1 MALIIV
7 AVGSFVLAGYG
18 KAAISLAATADAA
31 PYAGARK
38 ALDWKLLAQTVICV
52 EAAIALALIAF
63 SADAVDIM
71 GALTSGLVFAFILHM
86 LIGGT
91 RRR

>member
-1 MALIIV
+1 M
-7 AVGSFVLAGYG
+7 
-18 KAAISLAATADAA
+18 
-31 PYAGARK
+31 
-38 ALDWKLLAQTVICV
+38 ICV

>member
-18 KAAISLAATADAA
+18 KAAISLAAADAA
-31 PYAGARK
+31 PYPEARK
-38 ALDWKLLAQTVICV
+38 TIDWKLLAQTVICV

-63 SADAVDIM
+63 SADEVDIM
-71 GALTSGLVFAFILHM
+71 GALTSGLVFAFILHL